1 VVRRV
6 SLPRQ
11 RENTL
16 IPALGPRTRPGDGI
30 ASGAGSDVPPEKP
43 QRREERQTSGAPS
56 LASGATASVPTPG
69 AQSRETYIAVLAA
82 AGIAAYFALHYLVGV
97 RAEIYNLPLY
107 LTLAVGGLPLLIGL
121 ARRLLKAEFGSDLL
135 AGISILSSVL
145 LGQYLVGSI
154 IVLMLSGGAALEQFA
169 TRRASSVL
177 DALAKRMPQV
187 AHRKSEGA
195 IVDADLQEIAV
206 GDLLVVFPHEICP
219 VDGGVVEG
227 HGVMDESYLTGE
239 PYEMSKTPGSK
250 VLSGAINGDTA
261 LTIQAEALPVDSRY
275 AKIMRV
281 MQETEQKRPRLRR
294 LGDKLGAWYTPI
306 AVAVAGAAWA
316 ATGEPMRFLA
326 VVVIATPCPLLI
338 SIPVAVIGAISLA
351 ARHGIIIKNPAVL
364 EQISTCRT
372 LIFDKTGTLTYGK
385 PALTEVIPAPGF
397 TSEDV
402 LQDAASLEQYS
413 KHPLAAAIVV
423 AAQGARLARAAVSHV
438 SERPGEG
445 LEGVVAGRVVRI
457 TGRNKVEDQKL
468 DLPPIVSGLECLVFV
483 NGRYAA
489 TFRFH
494 DAPRMESRSFVDHL
508 KPKHAVER
516 VMLVSGDRE
525 SEVRYLADEVGI
537 TEVHASQSP
546 EQKVAIVEEETG
558 QGHTLFLGDGINDA
572 PALMA
577 ATVGVAFGPNSDITS
592 EAAGAVIMTTS
603 LAKVDELFHISDR
616 MRAIALQSA
625 LGGMALSVVGMIAAA
640 AGLLPALQGAVAQ
653 EIIDLLAVLNAV
665 RVALPTRTMSDF
677 EAASSFVNSTHKH
690 LGAGA

>member
-1 VVRRV
+1 
-6 SLPRQ
+6 Q
-11 RENTL
+11 
-16 IPALGPRTRPGDGI
+16 
-30 ASGAGSDVPPEKP
+30 
-43 QRREERQTSGAPS
+43 
-56 LASGATASVPTPG
+56 TASVAPQNSGKKRRSTSPSVQSQ
-69 AQSRETYIAVLAA
+69 ASPAPSVSVSRSRETYIAALAA
-82 AGIAAYFALHYLVGV
+82 AGIAAHFVLHYLAGV

-107 LTLAVGGLPLLIGL
+107 LTLAIGGVPLLVGL

-145 LGQYLVGSI
+145 LGEYLVGSI
-154 IVLMLSGGAALEQFA
+154 IVLMLSGGTALEQFA

-187 AHRKSEGA
+187 AHRKRDGA
-195 IVDADLQEIAV
+195 ITDAGLQQIAV

-219 VDGGVVEG
+219 VDGMVVEG

-261 LTIQAEALPVDSRY
+261 LTIEAEALPVDSRY
-275 AKIMRV
+275 AQIMRV
-281 MQETEQKRPRLRR
+281 MQETEQKRPHLRR
-294 LGDKLGAWYTPI
+294 LGDKLGAWYTPV

-385 PALTEVIPAPGF
+385 PALTEVIPAAGF
-397 TSEDV
+397 TSENV

-413 KHPLAAAIVV
+413 KHPLAGAIVV
-423 AAQGARLARAAVSHV
+423 AAQGAKLPLEAVSHV

-457 TGRNKVEDQKL
+457 TGRSKVAEQDL
-468 DLPPIVSGLECLVFV
+468 ALPPIVSGLECLVFLD
-483 NGRYAA
+483 GRHAA

-508 KPKHAVER
+508 RPKHAVEK

-525 SEVRYLADEVGI
+525 SEVRYLAEEVGI
-537 TEVHASQSP
+537 AEVRASQAP
-546 EQKVAIVEEETG
+546 EQKVAIVEEETRRG
-558 QGHTLFLGDGINDA
+558 RTLFLGDGINDA

-577 ATVGVAFGPNSDITS
+577 ATVGVAFGPNSDVTS
-592 EAAGAVIMTTS
+592 EAADAVIMTTS

-616 MRAIALQSA
+616 MRTIALQSA
-625 LGGMALSVVGMIAAA
+625 LGGMALSIIGMIAAA
-640 AGLLPALQGAVAQ
+640 AGYLPALEGAVAQ

-665 RVALPTRTMSDF
+665 RVALPTQTMSDF
-677 EAASSFVNSTHKH
+677 EAENPFVSSAPKR
-690 LGAGA
+690 LGTGA

>member
-1 VVRRV
+1 MLRY
-6 SLPRQ
+6 L
-11 RENTL
+11 
-16 IPALGPRTRPGDGI
+16 A
-30 ASGAGSDVPPEKP
+30 
-43 QRREERQTSGAPS
+43 GAP
-56 LASGATASVPTPG
+56 
-69 AQSRETYIAVLAA
+69 
-82 AGIAAYFALHYLVGV
+82 
-97 RAEIYNLPLY
+97 AEIDNLPLY
-107 LTLAVGGLPLLIGL
+107 LTLAIGGVPLLVGL
-121 ARRLLKAEFGSDLL
+121 VSRLLKAEFGSDLL

-177 DALAKRMPQV
+177 DALAKRMPLV
-187 AHRKSEGA
+187 AHRKNDGA
-195 IVDADLQEIAV
+195 IADADLRQIAV

-219 VDGGVVEG
+219 VDGSVVEG

-239 PYEMSKTPGSK
+239 PYQMSKTPGSK

-275 AKIMRV
+275 SKIMRV
-281 MQETEQKRPRLRR
+281 MHETEQKRPQLRR
-294 LGDKLGAWYTPI
+294 LGDKLGAWYTPV
-306 AVAVAGAAWA
+306 AVAVAGAAWV
-316 ATGEPMRFLA
+316 ATGDPMRFLA

-351 ARHGIIIKNPAVL
+351 ARQGIIIKNPAVL

-385 PALTEVIPAPGF
+385 PSLTEVIPAAGF

-402 LQDAASLEQYS
+402 LQNAASLEQYS
-413 KHPLAAAIVV
+413 KHPLASAIVV
-423 AAQGARLARAAVSHV
+423 AAQGARLALQAVSHV

-457 TGRNKVEDQKL
+457 TGRNKVAERNL
-468 DLPPIVSGLECLVFV
+468 ALPTVVSGLECLVFV
-483 NGRYAA
+483 DGGYAG

-494 DAPRMESRSFVDHL
+494 DAPRSESRSFVDHL
-508 KPKHAVER
+508 KPKHAVEK

-525 SEVRYLADEVGI
+525 SEVRYLAEEVGI
-537 TEVHASQSP
+537 PEVHASQAP
-546 EQKVAIVEEETG
+546 EQKVAIVEHETARG
-558 QGHTLFLGDGINDA
+558 RTLFLGDGINDA

-592 EAAGAVIMTTS
+592 EAADAVIMTTS
-603 LAKVDELFHISDR
+603 LVKVDELFHISDR
-616 MRAIALQSA
+616 MRTIALQSA
-625 LGGMALSVVGMIAAA
+625 LGGMALSIVGMVVAA
-640 AGLLPALQGAVAQ
+640 AGYLPALEGAIAQ
-653 EIIDLLAVLNAV
+653 EVIDLLAVLNAV

-677 EAASSFVNSTHKH
+677 EAASSFGNSAQKH
-690 LGAGA
+690 IGGGA